1 MNRQYG
7 DSISLGEALHELGLL
22 ERDRGEASTALDLL
36 RDAEEIFEKAEAQ
49 LDLDQVRSVIVELG
63 PVAKSA

>member
-1 MNRQYG
+1 VDRSSPPTIESKPNRSAFRKSQ
-7 DSISLGEALHELGLL
+7 I
-22 ERDRGEASTALDLL
+22 EASTALDLL
-36 RDAEEIFEKAEAQ
+36 REAEEIFEKAEAQ